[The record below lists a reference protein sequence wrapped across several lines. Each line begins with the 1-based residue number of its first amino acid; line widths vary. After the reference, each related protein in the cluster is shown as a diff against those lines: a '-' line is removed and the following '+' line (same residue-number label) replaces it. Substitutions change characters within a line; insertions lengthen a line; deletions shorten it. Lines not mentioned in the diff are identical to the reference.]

1 MFLENYGP
9 GRPPNPLT
17 MKTLEALVEAI
28 KKNPGM
34 PSGRIAKMLGISSFR
49 CSQLAR
55 RLEKRGM
62 VQVQL
67 VNRSLT
73 YTLIEEPE

>member
-1 MFLENYGP
+1 MDLNNYGP
-9 GRPPNPLT
+9 GRPPTPET
-17 MKTLEALVEAI
+17 MKTLEALVEVI
-28 KKNPGM
+28 RQNPGT

-62 VQVQL
+62 VRVQL
-67 VNRSLT
+67 VNKSLI
-73 YTLIEEPE
+73 YELVE